1 MDLFKR
7 RTLRTCCC
15 CKVRTACIVFGFVG
29 AISGLLGLI
38 QDTREIIS
46 IASQDPKLIELT
58 EEFYREIGW
67 DADRETLELA
77 FLMTK
82 IFSGFDL
89 LTSIGLVVSSCMMV
103 YGIKKEKDR
112 FLLPAIYYI
121 PIDGLLRFIQ
131 VTAYTAIFGFL
142 HPVSSIINAFYIVEI
157 IIDFFIWLCV
167 YSHRRE
173 IKYQLKDAEEMEE
186 MT

>member
-1 MDLFKR
+1 MSDSGSYYSRSFYLNVFLFTR
-7 RTLRTCCC
+7 
-15 CKVRTACIVFGFVG
+15 KVSFIIMFLFV
-29 AISGLLGLI
+29 
-38 QDTREIIS
+38 
-46 IASQDPKLIELT
+46 K
-58 EEFYREIGW
+58 GW

-121 PIDGLLRFIQ
+121 PIDGLLRFVLQHFNAIDRHIFCSFYRFIQ

-167 YSHRRE
+167 YSHR
-173 IKYQLKDAEEMEE
+173 
-186 MT
+186 

>member
-1 MDLFKR
+1 MSDSGSYYSRSFYLNVFLFTR
-7 RTLRTCCC
+7 
-15 CKVRTACIVFGFVG
+15 KVSFILMFLFV
-29 AISGLLGLI
+29 
-38 QDTREIIS
+38 
-46 IASQDPKLIELT
+46 K
-58 EEFYREIGW
+58 GW

-121 PIDGLLRFIQ
+121 PIDGLLRFVLQ
-131 VTAYTAIFGFL
+131 HFNAIDRHIFFL
-142 HPVSSIINAFYIVEI
+142 F
-157 IIDFFIWLCV
+157 IDLF
-167 YSHRRE
+167 
-173 IKYQLKDAEEMEE
+173 K
-186 MT
+186 